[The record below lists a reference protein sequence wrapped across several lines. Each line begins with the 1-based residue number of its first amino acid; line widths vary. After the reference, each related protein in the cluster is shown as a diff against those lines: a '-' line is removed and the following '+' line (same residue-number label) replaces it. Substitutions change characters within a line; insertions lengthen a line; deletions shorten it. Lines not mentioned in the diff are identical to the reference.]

1 MHDDTSV
8 IRLVAAW
15 YERIISRI
23 VAHTVKS
30 QEISCGLMFGFHFDM
45 QELQQRDSEG
55 FYFQSGARSSEPAS
69 SVTDR
74 DQKGQAGTLNLA
86 VRRRKSVCTQEE
98 WNKRTFSSFLSL
110 IQSREY
116 RLYLLNLW
124 WSFSKNI
131 QIRCF
136 KSKFILLMLTWE
148 VNPLAP
154 CRFWYIFSGLIPL

>member
-1 MHDDTSV
+1 MHDDISV
-8 IRLVAAW
+8 IGLVVEW

-30 QEISCGLMFGFHFDM
+30 QEISCGLMLGFHFDM

-74 DQKGQAGTLNLA
+74 DQKRQAGTLNLA

-98 WNKRTFSSFLSL
+98 WNKRTLSSFLSL

-116 RLYLLNLW
+116 RLYLLNLS
-124 WSFSKNI
+124 WSFSKN
-131 QIRCF
+131 RY
-136 KSKFILLMLTWE
+136 KSDVLSLNLFCW
-148 VNPLAP
+148 
-154 CRFWYIFSGLIPL
+154 C